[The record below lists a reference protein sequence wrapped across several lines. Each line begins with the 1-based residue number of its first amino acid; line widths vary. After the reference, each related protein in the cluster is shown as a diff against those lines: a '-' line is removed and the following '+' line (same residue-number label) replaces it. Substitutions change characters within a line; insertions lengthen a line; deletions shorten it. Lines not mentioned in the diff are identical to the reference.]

1 MQFPQDDHN
10 DDLMNDSDTDFQ
22 SFVIC
27 TLRSIDNKLTS
38 LCAQR
43 DLMSELISNQLK
55 HHHNAQTVTQSMME
69 PQQRPVY
76 FKLTISKNNEGLPVL
91 FRLSGRTYDIRD
103 RIKVY
108 SNPIWNKDM
117 KCWDFEYNENTYKE
131 LVTYLSTLTNDI
143 TYTENFV

>member
-10 DDLMNDSDTDFQ
+10 DDLMNDGDTDFQ
-22 SFVIC
+22 SFVMC

-55 HHHNAQTVTQSMME
+55 QQYNTQSVPTME
-69 PQQRPVY
+69 PQQQQRPVY
-76 FKLTISKNNEGLPVL
+76 FKLTICKNNEGIPIL
-91 FRLSGRTYDIRD
+91 FRLTGRTYDIRD
-103 RIKVY
+103 RIKEY

>member
-1 MQFPQDDHN
+1 MQFPQD

-76 FKLTISKNNEGLPVL
+76 LKLTISKNNEGLPVP

-103 RIKVY
+103 RIKEY